1 MTLFT
6 QLGKKRKPKE
16 PASSLKGG
24 QNRLYDLEK
33 VRCLVPQ
40 CVFPVDDRG
49 DHGDGQNSGYNA
61 EGNHAIYFPGTMSL
75 AVKYP
80 EIQGEHHQNKRI
92 ECDPPINWGI
102 IHCCLHFE
110 DWDFWQKPSPLGG
123 HHL

>member
-1 MTLFT
+1 MPSIF
-6 QLGKKRKPKE
+6 QAP
-16 PASSLKGG
+16 
-24 QNRLYDLEK
+24 
-33 VRCLVPQ
+33 
-40 CVFPVDDRG
+40 
-49 DHGDGQNSGYNA
+49 
-61 EGNHAIYFPGTMSL
+61 MSL